1 MLKEILCESM
11 ESPDDRA
18 VGFGAERI
26 FRRPH
31 SPRRGRPNASLG
43 CQPGDRS
50 PNTPLY
56 LIRGLGPAS
65 EDVGP
70 RPRIRWVAD
79 AQGAAR
85 TAHLGIEI
93 DGLPS
98 IQRAPT
104 PPPCATVSPNRVFDE
119 PASRF
124 VNPTPPGPRPAN
136 ACDLGLAAQRRPD
149 VSPGC
154 RQSRNPGSRH
164 TTGRT
169 VFRIRRLDP
178 AALATRRKT
187 GRSPQRRPPPVP
199 RASLSVGM
207 DATLTLAPTG
217 LGSPR
222 LHRFCLR
229 LLPVS
234 FPSAGK
240 DFAARDSGK
249 PLGRDVSRSSS
260 LAPWSFGPSLQ
271 RHYPPSSLLWPLLTS
286 PPLSP
291 RSPPQVRCC
300 FFPFMPSGSTA
311 LRPQPRPRH
320 ERRPARTPVLPARGA
335 RHSRP
340 PNCNIMNL
348 AGGRRWN
355 PFFQQ
360 FSMKSFAA
368 FVAAGL
374 LIALLFEYC

>member
-65 EDVGP
+65 EDVCP

-85 TAHLGIEI
+85 TAHLGLEI

-154 RQSRNPGSRH
+154 RQKPKPRVPSHHRTYGFPYPAVGPSGVSYTPQDRQAATTSTASRASCIAFCRDGRDTHPGSHRP
-164 TTGRT
+164 R
-169 VFRIRRLDP
+169 
-178 AALATRRKT
+178 LATA
-187 GRSPQRRPPPVP
+187 PPLLPPPAPRFVP
-199 RASLSVGM
+199 LGGEGLCGPGTPGNLLGVMSV
-207 DATLTLAPTG
+207 APLAW
-217 LGSPR
+217 
-222 LHRFCLR
+222 LR
-229 LLPVS
+229 G
-234 FPSAGK
+234 PSA
-240 DFAARDSGK
+240 
-249 PLGRDVSRSSS
+249 LRSSGITR
-260 LAPWSFGPSLQ
+260 L
-271 RHYPPSSLLWPLLTS
+271 
-286 PPLSP
+286 P
-291 RSPPQVRCC
+291 RYY
-300 FFPFMPSGSTA
+300 
-311 LRPQPRPRH
+311 
-320 ERRPARTPVLPARGA
+320 
-335 RHSRP
+335 
-340 PNCNIMNL
+340 
-348 AGGRRWN
+348 
-355 PFFQQ
+355 
-360 FSMKSFAA
+360 
-368 FVAAGL
+368 GL
-374 LIALLFEYC
+374 C